1 MKVDSVDF
9 TAASRY
15 SVSSLRGKKKLP
27 QVKKNETY
35 LKSSDIIPLS
45 GLLGASLMSV
55 YFIRKG
61 NLDVGMRALR
71 I

>member
-15 SVSSLRGKKKLP
+15 PVSSLRGKKKLP

>member
-1 MKVDSVDF
+1 MKVDTVDF

-15 SVSSLRGKKKLP
+15 PVVSLRNKKKLP
-27 QVKKNETY
+27 QVKKETY

>member
-1 MKVDSVDF
+1 MKVDTVDF
-9 TAASRY
+9 TATSKYPAI
-15 SVSSLRGKKKLP
+15 SLKSKKKLP
-27 QVKKNETY
+27 TVKNETH
-35 LKSSDIIPLS
+35 LRASDIIPIT

-61 NLDVGMRALR
+61 NLDVGMRALH